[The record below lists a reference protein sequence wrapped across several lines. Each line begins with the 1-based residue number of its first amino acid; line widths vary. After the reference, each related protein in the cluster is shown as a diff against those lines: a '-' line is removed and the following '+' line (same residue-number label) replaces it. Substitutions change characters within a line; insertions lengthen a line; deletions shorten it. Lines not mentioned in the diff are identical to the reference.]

1 MGIHKRD
8 KKRYKNPK
16 VKKAETLTKMIGTFI
31 LITLVLG
38 CTKTDIKNE
47 SDNKIPFKDEIL
59 EEVNCPDCNVILLV
73 IDTLRADHLGVYGYP
88 RNTSPNIDA
97 LASDGILFD
106 NPWSQWPATGPSMSA
121 IFTGKYVHTTGVKP
135 RTPCK
140 LTKDIT
146 LAEILNA
153 NELKTGAVVS
163 NGALTPKYGFN
174 RGYDDDGEEEDY
186 EIANAS
192 DDYMRIGD
200 SGDSVTQTSIDWIKK
215 NKGNQFFMW
224 IHYVKPHTKYVPT
237 HPFNESFID
246 DRYYGTHD
254 LKLNE
259 EFNDDIGG
267 ISGRA
272 NLNNKTNF
280 FYYVSQYDGEIQ
292 YVDDEVGKLIEGI
305 ESMGLKNKTLI
316 IITSDHGETMG
327 EHNAFFEHGWFI
339 YESTMK
345 VPLIISSPIGFPVK
359 KRIKTPVQ
367 AIDIMPTILEF
378 LNIEIPE
385 DLEGESLYPLIFN
398 DSVDKEQFIYTE
410 GGREGEYIKAIRD
423 NRWKLIHVPE
433 GDDRRRM
440 KGVEYELY
448 DLQEDPMEQEN
459 LMEKRKDVF
468 ESLYGNFTWFIK
480 KEKRP
485 VNLDDEPVLDE
496 NDPEDRKTLK
506 ALRDLGYIE

>member
-163 NGALTPKYGFN
+163 NGALTP
-174 RGYDDDGEEEDY
+174 
-186 EIANAS
+186 
-192 DDYMRIGD
+192 
-200 SGDSVTQTSIDWIKK
+200 
-215 NKGNQFFMW
+215 
-224 IHYVKPHTKYVPT
+224 
-237 HPFNESFID
+237 
-246 DRYYGTHD
+246 
-254 LKLNE
+254 
-259 EFNDDIGG
+259 
-267 ISGRA
+267 
-272 NLNNKTNF
+272 
-280 FYYVSQYDGEIQ
+280 
-292 YVDDEVGKLIEGI
+292 
-305 ESMGLKNKTLI
+305 
-316 IITSDHGETMG
+316 
-327 EHNAFFEHGWFI
+327 
-339 YESTMK
+339 
-345 VPLIISSPIGFPVK
+345 
-359 KRIKTPVQ
+359 
-367 AIDIMPTILEF
+367 
-378 LNIEIPE
+378 
-385 DLEGESLYPLIFN
+385 
-398 DSVDKEQFIYTE
+398 
-410 GGREGEYIKAIRD
+410 IR
-423 NRWKLIHVPE
+423 
-433 GDDRRRM
+433 
-440 KGVEYELY
+440 
-448 DLQEDPMEQEN
+448 
-459 LMEKRKDVF
+459 F
-468 ESLYGNFTWFIK
+468 
-480 KEKRP
+480 
-485 VNLDDEPVLDE
+485 
-496 NDPEDRKTLK
+496 
-506 ALRDLGYIE
+506 